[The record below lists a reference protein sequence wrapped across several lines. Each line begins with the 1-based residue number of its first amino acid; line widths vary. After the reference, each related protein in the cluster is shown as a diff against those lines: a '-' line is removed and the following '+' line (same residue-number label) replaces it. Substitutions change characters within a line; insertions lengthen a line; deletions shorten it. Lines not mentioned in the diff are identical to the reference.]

1 MKLIFYEEDNNMRV
15 DPFDKEVCDEC
26 ENCKHYWRNN
36 DTDEECTGQDSGPCF
51 EYSEMKKE

>member
-1 MKLIFYEEDNNMRV
+1 MRI

-26 ENCKHYWRNN
+26 ENCEHYWRNN
-36 DTDEECTGQDSGPCF
+36 DMIEECTGQDNGPCF